1 MRITKRTAAA
11 LRDYLSGDALE
22 DLENEDTT
30 TESLDELRA
39 VAERLE
45 QATTWSPEVD
55 ADLCEAFDVLSAY

>member
-1 MRITKRTAAA
+1 MRIAKRTAAA
-11 LRDYLSGDALE
+11 LRDYLSGDA
-22 DLENEDTT
+22 T